1 MSHFRLKNLLWLDI
15 LLIAAAALLL
25 GTPSLIYP
33 FGRDQGQYA
42 WIAASALNGNVPY
55 SDIFEVKP
63 PLTHIVHQ
71 VALLL
76 FGHGMSSIRILDLLW
91 QFAAAVLLYKIAAQ
105 MEQPRWSGI
114 VAGILYLL
122 FHYRWD
128 FWNIAQTDGFISLPV
143 AVGVL
148 LFLHAQ
154 QRDRFWLYA
163 ASGAAISL
171 GSLLKY
177 PIGVLVVFL
186 SLLLLV
192 KYGKKGLLPA
202 LWMGIGFATPL
213 LVCALV
219 MFLRG
224 SLADFLWTQSIYI
237 PKYSTIPHE
246 DLSYA
251 EGILL
256 GFLWAFIT
264 PAPGWISV
272 FGIYGLVDRFSRSR
286 WMQTAVLAVWW
297 VSAVIHFVVQNKF
310 YDYHALPVY
319 APLALMVGGLF
330 ADVSKKRG
338 MIRFALGIVGVGL
351 AFSLFFSAD
360 FPQKYIRLYEVA
372 SGDVSLQTAYGNDLF
387 ANGRDFSSRADL
399 EVAEYLRS
407 HTGQDEKVF
416 IWGFESGVYFL
427 SHRQN
432 ATRFIY
438 NIMFY
443 GRNASPELK
452 QQLLE
457 QIRVEK
463 PTYIIVVRNDVMHHV
478 TDTFE
483 DSLAAFHSF
492 DELHNF
498 VLENY
503 RFETTMEDFVF
514 YRLIP

>member
-1 MSHFRLKNLLWLDI
+1 MFHLRWKNSVWLDF

-25 GTPSLIYP
+25 GAPTLIYP

-42 WIAASALNGNVPY
+42 WIAASALGGNVPY
-55 SDIFEVKP
+55 SEIFEIKP
-63 PLTHIVHQ
+63 PLTHVIHQ
-71 VALLL
+71 AALLL
-76 FGHGMSSIRILDLLW
+76 FGHSMASIRILDLLW
-91 QFAAAVLLYKIAAQ
+91 QFAAAVLLYKIAVE
-105 MEQPRWSGI
+105 MEQPRWSG
-114 VAGILYLL
+114 VAAGVLYLF

-143 AVGVL
+143 AAGVFF
-148 LFLHAQ
+148 FLRAQ
-154 QRDRFWLYA
+154 RRNRFWLYA
-163 ASGAAISL
+163 AGGAAISL

-192 KYGKKGLLPA
+192 KYGKNGLPSA

-213 LVCALV
+213 LVSALV

-272 FGIYGLVDRFSRSR
+272 FGIYGLVDRFNRAR
-286 WMQTAVLAVWW
+286 WMQTAVVAAWW

-310 YDYHALPVY
+310 YDYHALPIY
-319 APLALMVGGLF
+319 APLALMVGNLF
-330 ADVSKKRG
+330 ADVSKMRG
-338 MIRFALGIVGVGL
+338 VIRLAVGIAGVGL
-351 AFSLFFSAD
+351 TLSLFFSAD
-360 FPQKYIRLYEVA
+360 FPQKYIRLYKVVA
-372 SGDVSLQTAYGNDLF
+372 GETSLQTAYGNDLF
-387 ANGRDFSSRADL
+387 ANGRDFSSHADL
-399 EVAEYLRS
+399 EVAEYLS
-407 HTGQDEKVF
+407 AHTGRDEKVF

-427 SHRQN
+427 SQRQN

-452 QQLLE
+452 QELLD
-457 QIRVEK
+457 QIRAEK
-463 PTYIIVVRNDVMHHV
+463 PSYIIVVRNDVMHHV
-478 TDTFE
+478 TDTFD

-492 DELHNF
+492 EAFHDF

-503 RFETTMEDFVF
+503 RLETTIEDFTF
-514 YRLIP
+514 YRLAP